1 MVFMFTLPNIY
12 KSRHAKYFILVPLIL
27 LAFGLFFS
35 THVVLDS
42 SLAGGVSIVLQT
54 NSTVNTQQLAGE
66 ISSRLHVP
74 SPSIQASP
82 GGLQITFAINDSIAR
97 AEQDIVGLYSFSSN
111 YTSSQLNVTT
121 LGIALNS
128 SPDNQTLVS
137 QLNAAK
143 SLENASLSG
152 MHSALSD
159 ELNALRP
166 FVGNVSFSPDA
177 APGAMTA
184 LAQSTYAQA
193 GTVYQNMTISALRS
207 VIDFS
212 TYSYQ
217 QLTPTLGS
225 YFLSQLEFVI
235 VVAFI
240 IISIV
245 VLFIFRS
252 FGPAFAVVF
261 GAANDMIVAIGAMG
275 LFGIPLGIASIG
287 GLLMLI
293 GYAIDT
299 DLLNAVRILK
309 RHEGTPEDRAYASM
323 KTGLTMTTAAIVS
336 FGVLFA
342 VSLYAYVPTYYEISG
357 VVLFGLIGDIFT
369 TWLGN
374 ASIVLFFKKRKDRI

>member
-1 MVFMFTLPNIY
+1 MFTLPNIY
-12 KSRHAKYFILVPLIL
+12 KSKHARYFILVPIVL
-27 LAFGLFFS
+27 LAFGLYFS

-54 NSTVNTQQLAGE
+54 SSSVNQQQLAQE
-66 ISSRLHVP
+66 ISTKLHVP
-74 SPSIQASP
+74 NPSIQSSP

-97 AEQDIVGLYSFSSN
+97 AEQDIVDLYSYSQN
-111 YTSSQLNVTT
+111 YSSSQVNVTT
-121 LGIALNS
+121 TRIALNS
-128 SPDNQTLVS
+128 SPNNATLQA
-137 QLNAAK
+137 QLSAALK
-143 SLENASLSG
+143 EENLSMSGMIASLSG
-152 MHSALSD
+152 ELST
-159 ELNALRP
+159 LSP
-166 FVGNVSFSPDA
+166 FIGNVALNTSLPPS
-177 APGAMTA
+177 AMTA
-184 LAQSTYAQA
+184 LAQSSYAKA
-193 GTVYQNMTISALRS
+193 GSVYQNQTLAAVRDI
-207 VIDFS
+207 IPFT

-217 QLTPTLGS
+217 QLTPTLGN
-225 YFLSQLEFVI
+225 YFLGQLEFVI
-235 VVAFI
+235 LVAFI

-245 VLFIFRS
+245 VFFIFRS

-261 GAANDMIVAIGAMG
+261 GAANDMVFAIGAMG

-309 RHEGTPEDRAYASM
+309 RHEGSPEDRAFASM

-336 FGVLFA
+336 FGVLFV

-369 TWLGN
+369 TWFGN
-374 ASIVLFFKKRKDRI
+374 ASIVLFFKKRKDRV